1 MNTGHYFL
9 LESGAPLPARWC
21 QAFPGATVLGVEDLA
36 RLPAQASGSA
46 ANHRVLWL
54 STGHANWAERLGA
67 ILASRPGEQVVVLSS
82 QPQDSEALC
91 AVAAGARGYAH
102 LYAVPALLQEVA
114 LVVLHGGLW
123 MGPGLMQRLI
133 AGTGQALSRQA
144 PDAGD
149 AHAGWGSLSAREAE
163 VAFAVSSGHSNKEV
177 AALLGITERTVKA
190 HLGAAFEKLGVRDR
204 LQLVLRLSQPGAEPA
219 NAAAAAPAGQQ
230 VFTDALDA
238 RAHNKGA
245 TN

>member
-1 MNTGHYFL
+1 MNSCHHFL
-9 LESGAPLPARWC
+9 LEPGMPLPARWC
-21 QAFPGATVLGVEDLA
+21 QAFPGGTVLGFDDLPQLA
-36 RLPAQASGSA
+36 ETAAGSA
-46 ANHRVLWL
+46 GADRVLWL
-54 STGHANWAERLGA
+54 PAGHAQWTDRLGSLLGA
-67 ILASRPGEQVVVLSS
+67 RPGERVVVLSS
-82 QPQDSEALC
+82 QPQDDEALR

-114 LVVLHGGLW
+114 LVVRHGGLW

-144 PDAGD
+144 PDAGE

-163 VAFAVSSGHSNKEV
+163 VAFAVSAGHSNKEI

-204 LQLVLRLSQPGAEPA
+204 LQLVLRLSRPGAE
-219 NAAAAAPAGQQ
+219 AAHASAVPGAQQ
-230 VFTDALDA
+230 GFRDALAA
-238 RAHNKGA
+238 RAHNKGVA
-245 TN
+245 N

>member
-1 MNTGHYFL
+1 MNSCHHFL
-9 LESGAPLPARWC
+9 LEAGMPLPARWC
-21 QAFPGATVLGVEDLA
+21 EAFPGGTVLGFDDLA
-36 RLPAQASGSA
+36 RLPAQATGSA
-46 ANHRVLWL
+46 TADRVLWL
-54 STGHANWAERLGA
+54 PAGHAQWVERLGSL
-67 ILASRPGEQVVVLSS
+67 LAARPEERVVVLSS
-82 QPQDSEALC
+82 QPQDGEALR

-114 LVVLHGGLW
+114 LVVRHGGLW

-133 AGTGQALSRQA
+133 AGTGEALTRRA

-163 VAFAVSSGHSNKEV
+163 VAFAVSAGHSNKEI

-204 LQLVLRLSQPGAEPA
+204 LQLVLRLSRPGAEA
-219 NAAAAAPAGQQ
+219 AQAAAAVPGPQQ
-230 VFTDALDA
+230 GFRDALAA

>member
-1 MNTGHYFL
+1 MNACHHFL
-9 LESGAPLPARWC
+9 LESGTPLPARWC
-21 QAFPGATVLGVEDLA
+21 EAFPGGTVLGFDDLA
-36 RLPAQASGSA
+36 RLPAQANGSA
-46 ANHRVLWL
+46 AAHRVLWL
-54 STGHANWAERLGA
+54 STGRAKWEQRLGA
-67 ILASRPGEQVVVLSS
+67 ILAARPGEPVVVLSS
-82 QPQDSEALC
+82 QPQDGEALR

-114 LVVLHGGLW
+114 LVVAHGGLW

-133 AGTGQALSRQA
+133 AGTGQALARQA
-144 PDAGD
+144 DAGD

-163 VAFAVSSGHSNKEV
+163 VAFAVSAGHSNKEV

-219 NAAAAAPAGQQ
+219 SAAAAVPGGPQG
-230 VFTDALDA
+230 FRDALAA

-245 TN
+245 SN